1 MPENGYIVHMDTAG
15 IGSVCASLGAG
26 RMKKEDVIDSSAGIV
41 LRKKTG
47 DYAEKGDVIAV
58 LYANNDSLF
67 ESAGQRFLS
76 SLKFGNEKTEFKPLV
91 LNTVE

>member
-1 MPENGYIVHMDTAG
+1 
-15 IGSVCASLGAG
+15 
-26 RMKKEDVIDSSAGIV
+26 MKKEDVIDSSAGIV